1 MGRRRPR
8 PARHPPVA
16 GAGRLSAQPTLSFED
31 SRRLTGPNLYFSEP
45 GAVLETVGPGADDT
59 RAIAAWRDNVLRM
72 RSTLGWPAA
81 AVSVRAH
88 RGGVALAFAAPL
100 DQLFTATE
108 VNEWAWQAAR
118 GVAELFAPGHASASD
133 LESAKQMLQRHAA
146 AERNPA
152 LMALLAAARRRHV
165 PVVLDDDTLSL
176 GLGATAQAWP
186 LSALPGVES
195 VPWDRLH
202 AIPVALVTGSNGKTT
217 TVRLLAAMLT
227 AHGRRTGFSCTDGV
241 FVEDQALTTGDY
253 SGPAGARTVLR
264 HREVKAAVLE
274 TARGGLLR
282 RGLAIERADVAI
294 VTNISDDHFGEYG
307 IDDLDGLTETKLIVA
322 RALDSRGTL
331 VLNADDAQLRAHA
344 SRLDCRKAWF
354 ALDDDNDLLRA
365 TRDGAGT
372 SCGLRDGHLWLSHG
386 PQRTDLGAIAAMP
399 LSAGGLARYN
409 ITNMAGA
416 VLLADALGIPAATIA
431 AVLADFGRERGDN
444 PGRLEQWSFGGIRV
458 LLDYAHNPEGLRG
471 LLSIARSLGARG
483 RLGLILGQAGN
494 RGEAEIRALAA
505 AAASFHPD
513 LVVLK
518 DMEGF
523 LRGRAA
529 GEVAAVLR
537 DELLA
542 QGLPPGALPTQPTEL
557 AAVRH
562 ALAWA
567 RDGDLLVLPV
577 HALKAKAAVVA
588 LLDTLQGRAWTAGET
603 LPAD

>member
-1 MGRRRPR
+1 MRR
-8 PARHPPVA
+8 
-16 GAGRLSAQPTLSFED
+16 
-31 SRRLTGPNLYFSEP
+31 
-45 GAVLETVGPGADDT
+45 
-59 RAIAAWRDNVLRM
+59 
-72 RSTLGWPAA
+72 TLGWPAA
-81 AVSVRAH
+81 AICVRAH

-100 DQLFTATE
+100 DQLFSATE

-118 GVAELFAPGHASASD
+118 GTTELFAPGHASATD
-133 LESAKQMLQRHAA
+133 LESATQTLQRHAA

-152 LMALLAAARRRHV
+152 LMALLAAARSHYV
-165 PVVLDDDTLSL
+165 PIVLDDDMLSL
-176 GLGATAQAWP
+176 GLGSGSRAWP
-186 LSALPGVES
+186 LSALPDIDAL
-195 VPWDRLH
+195 PWDRLN
-202 AIPVALVTGSNGKTT
+202 AVPTALVTGSNGKTT
-217 TVRLLAAMLT
+217 TVRLLAAILT
-227 AHGRRTGFSCTDGV
+227 AHGLRTGFSCTDGV
-241 FVEDQALTTGDY
+241 FVEDRALSAGDY
-253 SGPAGARTVLR
+253 SGPAGARAVLR
-264 HREVKAAVLE
+264 HAEVEAAVLE

-282 RGLAIERADVAI
+282 RGLAIARADVAI

-307 IDDLDGLTETKLIVA
+307 IDDLDGLTETKLVVA

-344 SRLDCRKAWF
+344 QRLDARKAWF
-354 ALDDDNDLLRA
+354 SLDDDNDLLRA
-365 TRDGAGT
+365 TRDGGGT
-372 SCGLRDGHLWLSHG
+372 SCGLRDDRLWLSHG
-386 PQRTDLGAIAAMP
+386 SQRTDLGAIAAMP

-409 ITNMAGA
+409 IANMAGA
-416 VLLADALGIPAATIA
+416 VLLADALGVPAATIA

-444 PGRLEQWSFGGIRV
+444 PGRLEQWSFAGIRV

-471 LLSIARSLGARG
+471 LLSIARSLDSRG

-518 DMEGF
+518 DMEGYM
-523 LRGRAA
+523 RGRAA
-529 GEVAAVLR
+529 GEVAALLR

-542 QGLPPGALPTQPTEL
+542 QGLPSGALPMQPSEL

-567 RDGDLLVLPV
+567 REGDLLVLPV
-577 HALKAKAAVVA
+577 HALKAKAAVTA
-588 LLDTLQGRAWTAGET
+588 LLDTLQGSAWIAGEA